1 MQVKRQKIISVS
13 PENRK
18 KLIKKYQCSQTTV
31 YQALRYVTNTKRA
44 EDIRKDALE
53 MFGGKVN
60 RKLVMND

>member
-18 KLIKKYQCSQTTV
+18 MLIEKYQCSQTTV

-44 EDIRKDALE
+44 EDIRKDAIE
-53 MFGGKVN
+53 KFGGQVN